1 MRAVKNLFFSL
12 LLWFICVLPASAT
25 PYTPDCS
32 TPVGSTKTLLK
43 NLLKDNWHRSEAAT
57 CIQSNEKAALQL
69 KQIMDAQGI
78 YIDYSKLPNDTEY
91 VNESGLSQVA
101 IDARLPEIQWERQ
114 ADGSW
119 QLSNSSIQNIQNL
132 YQDTFSSYVSS
143 LLDKLPAS
151 FFETV
156 MGFQIWQYLLF
167 AIILLL
173 SWLAGRLVDR
183 VIYVQILKFIDKHQF
198 SLQPEQLLP
207 LRSPIVWL
215 TISVCFLAGIPDLQ
229 LPIRSSQTLF
239 FISRLI
245 LSVSAVLLFSRII
258 DFMSDIFLSRAE
270 NTESK
275 LDDQLIPLVKRAGK
289 TLVWIFGVVFILQNM
304 GVQVTALVAF
314 GSVGGVAIA
323 LASKDTVENLFGSL
337 VVFIDQPFQIGEYVV
352 IDGSIEGVIEEV
364 GFRST
369 RIRTLE
375 RTLISV
381 PNAKIAHCTV
391 NNFAKISQRR
401 FKCTV
406 TLRYDTSR
414 EQLQSF
420 IAEAKSYLEN
430 HEQIDEKTVLVLFN
444 NMNSCSLD
452 ILVMAFINS
461 NQWMDLQVI
470 KQDIFFA
477 FMKLAEDLEIGF
489 AFPTTTIELEN
500 QTPSNS

>member
-1 MRAVKNLFFSL
+1 MRAVHFLLFTIF
-12 LLWFICVLPASAT
+12 LWFGSART
-25 PYTPDCS
+25 ALAAPYPPDCS
-32 TPVGSTKTLLK
+32 TPVGATKTLLK
-43 NLLKDNWHRSEAAT
+43 NLLKDNWHRAEAST
-57 CIQSNEKAALQL
+57 CIQGNEKAALQL
-69 KQIMDAQGI
+69 KQILDAQGI
-78 YIDYSKLPNDTEY
+78 YIDYAKLPNDAEY
-91 VNESGLSQVA
+91 VNESGSPQVA
-101 IDARLPEIQWERQ
+101 IDIRLPEIQWERQ
-114 ADGSW
+114 LDGTW
-119 QLSNSSIQNIQNL
+119 QLSTSSIQNIQSL

-156 MGFQIWQYLLF
+156 LGFQIWQYLLF
-167 AIILLL
+167 VIILLF

-183 VIYVQILKFIDKHQF
+183 VIYGQILKFIEKHQF

-215 TISVCFLAGIPDLQ
+215 TISICFLAGIPDLQ

-245 LSVSAVLLFSRII
+245 LSVSAVLLFSRVI

-270 NTESK
+270 KTESK

-289 TLVWIFGVVFILQNM
+289 TLVWVFGVVFILQNM

-381 PNAKIAHCTV
+381 PNAKISQCTV

-401 FKCTV
+401 FKCNV

-414 EQLQSF
+414 EQLQAF

-444 NMNSCSLD
+444 NMNSFSLD

-461 NQWMDLQVI
+461 NQWMDLQVV
-470 KQDIFFA
+470 KQDIFFS
-477 FMKLAEDLEIGF
+477 FMKIAEDLDIGF
-489 AFPTTTIELEN
+489 AFPTTTIEFEN
-500 QTPSNS
+500 QSPSNS